1 MRLALAFMLAASLLG
16 SGCGHNSG
24 VPGLDSGIE
33 GVATAGP
40 TCPVA
45 VAGQYC
51 PPKPISALVAV
62 QDGSGREVTRFITG
76 GDGRF
81 RVPLAPGSY
90 ILVQPPSPPMP
101 RLMQPVPVTVTA
113 GRYTSI
119 QLDFDT
125 GIR

>member
-1 MRLALAFMLAASLLG
+1 MRLALPLLLAAATLG
-16 SGCGHNSG
+16 SGCGQG
-24 VPGLDSGIE
+24 PGIPALDSGIE

-45 VAGQYC
+45 VAGHYC
-51 PPKPISALVAV
+51 PPKPISAVVAV
-62 QDGSGREVTRFITG
+62 HDGSGREVTRFTTG

-81 RVPLAPGSY
+81 RVSLAPGRY
-90 ILVQPPSPPMP
+90 TLVQPPSPPMP
-101 RLMQPVPVTVTA
+101 RLLEPVPVTVTA